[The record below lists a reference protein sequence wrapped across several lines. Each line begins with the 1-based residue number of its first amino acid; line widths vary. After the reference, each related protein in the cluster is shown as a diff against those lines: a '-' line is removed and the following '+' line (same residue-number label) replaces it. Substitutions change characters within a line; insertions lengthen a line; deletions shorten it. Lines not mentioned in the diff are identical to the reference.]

1 MNLPFM
7 LTSLGT
13 ISEKRKSL
21 WVHGLSDGDDDDDDD
36 GENGDHRQAAL
47 HWTDK
52 HVNASSKKNNG
63 WISTSLSLLCCN
75 LPGFYSQEF
84 ILLCPTKAATDNCFT
99 GELLKY
105 PPPPPPPSFCF
116 FYSLNLSLWKT
127 SWKKITMPS
136 NVFFCPQTRDIYQ
149 TDVESKKKKKK
160 KKQSENLFLFN
171 CCSLIRS
178 H

>member
-1 MNLPFM
+1 MGGSESKQFHTSCRSLLPVKCWMNLPFM

-21 WVHGLSDGDDDDDDD
+21 WVHGLSDGDDDDDDDD

-105 PPPPPPPSFCF
+105 HPSSPQPF
-116 FYSLNLSLWKT
+116 FFIHLTCHCGKHHGNMIVL
-127 SWKKITMPS
+127 
-136 NVFFCPQTRDIYQ
+136 
-149 TDVESKKKKKK
+149 
-160 KKQSENLFLFN
+160 
-171 CCSLIRS
+171 
-178 H
+178 